1 MSITIFKPGIM
12 SSVQDLGRW
21 GYQQYGVPISGTMDK
36 ISASLANIICG
47 NDENEA
53 VIEMTL
59 HGSSMAF
66 NESSFCSFTGGGC
79 TLYIENH
86 ELPFNK
92 LLHIPAC
99 TTLETKPSPEGCR
112 AYLAVSGGFEI
123 EKKME
128 SASTYAV
135 SQLGG
140 INGRNLKTGD
150 MLSFKKAN
158 RSFDLSSMKTLFNEI
173 RVSHWQVPNNLGV
186 GEKIN
191 SIHVVAGPEYDRF
204 DEASKNK
211 FFQST
216 FTIGMKS
223 NRMGYRLEGEK
234 LLLKEKQELVSTP
247 VTAGIIQ
254 VTHEGDPIILMADAQ
269 TTGGYPRI
277 ARVCSVDIA
286 RLAQLRP
293 GSMIQFKEITENES
307 LLMRDKV
314 AEMLKKIKFSMI

>member
-1 MSITIFKPGIM
+1 
-12 SSVQDLGRW
+12 
-21 GYQQYGVPISGTMDK
+21 
-36 ISASLANIICG
+36 
-47 NDENEA
+47 
-53 VIEMTL
+53 
-59 HGSSMAF
+59 
-66 NESSFCSFTGGGC
+66 
-79 TLYIENH
+79 
-86 ELPFNK
+86 
-92 LLHIPAC
+92 
-99 TTLETKPSPEGCR
+99 
-112 AYLAVSGGFEI
+112 
-123 EKKME
+123 
-128 SASTYAV
+128 
-135 SQLGG
+135 
-140 INGRNLKTGD
+140 
-150 MLSFKKAN
+150 
-158 RSFDLSSMKTLFNEI
+158 
-173 RVSHWQVPNNLGV
+173 VSHWQVLNNLGV

-234 LLLKEKQELVSTP
+234 LMLKEKQELVSTP

-314 AEMLKKIKFSMI
+314 AEVLKKIKFSVI